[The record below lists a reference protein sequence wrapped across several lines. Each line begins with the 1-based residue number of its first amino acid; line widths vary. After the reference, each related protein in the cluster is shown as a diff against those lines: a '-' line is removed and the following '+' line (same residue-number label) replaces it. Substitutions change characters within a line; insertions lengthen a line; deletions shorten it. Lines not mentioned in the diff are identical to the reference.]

1 MLEEEKFNVCLKGQ
15 GKNLQNAEKKK
26 KKLVKYMCRYEK
38 KDTSSPSCFQGFF
51 LLTLHTGSEGSC

>member
-26 KKLVKYMCRYEK
+26 LVKYTCRYEK
-38 KDTSSPSCFQGFF
+38 RDTSSP
-51 LLTLHTGSEGSC
+51 

>member
-26 KKLVKYMCRYEK
+26 PGQIHV
-38 KDTSSPSCFQGFF
+38 QV
-51 LLTLHTGSEGSC
+51 